1 MRAQKKRT
9 IVNMKT
15 EKSIRKH
22 DGNTVTWKKLPVP
35 LLYFDT
41 IEEYNKIKHK
51 DYVDVHTWVAVGVD
65 DMWDIQLTNKGD

>member
-1 MRAQKKRT
+1 
-9 IVNMKT
+9 MKA

-22 DGNTVTWKKLPVP
+22 DGNTVTWKKLRTP

-51 DYVDVHTWVAVGVD
+51 DYVDVHTWVAVDVND
-65 DMWDIQLTNKGD
+65 VWDIQLTNKEK